1 MRVKAVSSI
10 VFNRYAFLL
19 SLSVFLI
26 APLSHA
32 KVEYMAD
39 EQFQSLL
46 SEYKADPTYLARN
59 SELMTKLSPEQ
70 LSTAILDLGFTH
82 FTYLYPVELPGSDLG
97 DLVGESLDQLSLVT
111 IRQGK
116 IIPIPFQFDEYD
128 TKGWVYLEGE
138 GKIDGTL
145 GVLDNNDQLVFMYR
159 DTGEHISTVGESD
172 LNIVK
177 EVELERDGQK
187 RYVYVVKGSAER
199 SDVSYVTYDFE
210 TSAVKTTFFGFDTDT
225 ENFLNFEDF
234 YALIGPKAGARVLDS
249 VYAEIDTGVLTRFAP
264 RVNLNTF
271 EDLKAVPV
279 GAVSGPVKTNV
290 IIKLTV
296 IVAKIPVFKIRAQ
309 MDIFDQMLGFKARIN
324 IPGADILTRFL
335 VEPHIYIAL
344 DFNDQTGARFN
355 SAITPDGNAWAIVDG
370 ELSDFEKNLDIDR
383 ERSWLWLSSPH
394 GWDVF
399 ARINI
404 PETFPVGVKLLYVDD
419 PENEM
424 KFENFPG
431 AYPRAGFDVYELPKD
446 FQEIDLDVQ
455 FFFPDQLGMGPAE
468 FKEKETE
475 NLPLINVRSI

>member
-1 MRVKAVSSI
+1 M
-10 VFNRYAFLL
+10 
-19 SLSVFLI
+19 
-26 APLSHA
+26 P
-32 KVEYMAD
+32 D

-46 SEYKADPTYLARN
+46 KEYKKDPTYLAKN
-59 SELMTKLSPEQ
+59 SELMTQLSPEQ
-70 LSTAILDLGFTH
+70 LSSAIAEMGFSH
-82 FTYLYPVELPGSDLG
+82 FTYLYPVELRGEELG
-97 DLVGESLDQLSLVT
+97 DLLGESLEQLSVVT
-111 IRQGK
+111 IRDGK
-116 IIPIPFQFDEYD
+116 VIPIPFQFDEYD

-145 GVLDNNDQLVFMYR
+145 GILDKNDQLVFMYR
-159 DTGEHISTVGESD
+159 DTGEHLSTAGETGLD
-172 LNIVK
+172 IVK
-177 EVELERDGQK
+177 EVELERDGNK
-187 RYVYVVKGSAER
+187 RYIYIVKGSSQR
-199 SDVSYVTYDFE
+199 SEVSYVTYDFE
-210 TSAVKTTFFGFDTDT
+210 TSAAKTTFYGFDTDT
-225 ENFLNFEDF
+225 KNFLNFEDF
-234 YALIGPKAGARVLDS
+234 YPLIGPMAGARVLDS
-249 VYAEIDTGVLTRFAP
+249 VFAEIDTGVLTRFAP

-271 EDLKAVPV
+271 EDIKAVPV

-296 IVAKIPVFKIRAQ
+296 VVAKVPVFKIRAQ
-309 MDIFDQMLGFKARIN
+309 MNIFDQMLGFKARIN

-344 DFNDQTGARFN
+344 DFNEQTGARFN
-355 SAITPDGNAWAIVDG
+355 SAISPDVNAWGIVDG
-370 ELSDFEKNLDIDR
+370 KLSDFEKNLDIDR
-383 ERSWLWLSSPH
+383 ERSWLWLSSPY

-419 PENEM
+419 PNDEM

-455 FFFPDQLGMGPAE
+455 FFFPDQLGMGAGE

-475 NLPLINVRSI
+475 NLPKVSVRNI